1 MVHIHA
7 VRKLLNTSG
16 IQCRLMVTQK
26 IEGQRM
32 HDWYVTFTGTG
43 FRGRMVM
50 LYFHDPSMMMVA
62 TPGKSPN
69 TGFPAFRQRLEG
81 LLQRSGFPADVIQ
94 REIALVD
101 GFAAG
106 KTSDRSLL
114 SSINQAVDAI
124 EWWRRRFDRFEE
136 IDYDWIEDMQMSNL
150 HGLGRRK
157 YITVLDYWQETL
169 GCSLVRRIGRQ

>member
-16 IQCRLMVTQK
+16 IQSRLMVTQK
-26 IEGQRM
+26 TEGQRM

-43 FRGRMVM
+43 FR
-50 LYFHDPSMMMVA
+50 
-62 TPGKSPN
+62 
-69 TGFPAFRQRLEG
+69 AFRQRLEG

-94 REIALVD
+94 REISLVD

-124 EWWRRRFDRFEE
+124 EWWLRRFDRFEE
-136 IDYDWIEDMQMSNL
+136 IDYDWIEDMQMTNL
-150 HGLGRRK
+150 HGMGRRK
-157 YITVLDYWQETL
+157 YITALDYWQETL
-169 GCSLVRRIGRQ
+169 GCSLVRRIGT